1 MNTTP
6 YQYLRY
12 METTLLETLP
22 SVKTRESRNTHSQ
35 RTWEKVWEDNQSYIQ
50 LFCVFFVVTKVA
62 VVAFNRVLNLS
73 MEIQDFIEGI
83 LCL

>member
-1 MNTTP
+1 
-6 YQYLRY
+6 
-12 METTLLETLP
+12 METSHIFLLGPSLFLLETLP

-35 RTWEKVWEDNQSYIQ
+35 RTWEKVCEDNQTYVQ

-73 MEIQDFIEGI
+73 MEIQEFKGK
-83 LCL
+83 